1 MNGLGGASGVDPL
14 PYDEIVELIAETS
27 ARFVDTVVGI
37 GADQWSA
44 PGLGEWDV
52 RELVGHTMRAFST
65 VHRFLD
71 GPLDQIAVWTAPD
84 YFRLALASAPDIH
97 EQVADRGREA
107 GVLLGDDPVATVV
120 EDVSELLG
128 RLGEMSGEEIGTTAV
143 GGMTLPAYLDTRL
156 VELVVHLSDLCA
168 ALERPAPELG
178 SAGVRVAATVFAS
191 ASIDDAD
198 AVLRAMLGRG
208 ELPDGFNVWP

>member
-1 MNGLGGASGVDPL
+1 MSGVSGVNGLDPL

-37 GADQWSA
+37 GADQWSGPA
-44 PGLGEWDV
+44 LGEWDV

-71 GPLDQIAVWTAPD
+71 GPLDRVDVETAPE
-84 YFRLALASAPDIH
+84 YFCRALVSAPDIH

-107 GVLLGDDPVATVV
+107 GVLLGEDPVATVV
-120 EDVSELLG
+120 EDVSALLG
-128 RLGEMSGEEIGTTAV
+128 RLGEMSGDEIGTTVV

-168 ALERPAPELG
+168 ALGRPAPELG
-178 SAGVRVAATVFAS
+178 AAGVRVVATVFAS
-191 ASIDDAD
+191 ASTDDGD

-208 ELPDGFNVWP
+208 ALPDGFNVWP